1 MVVTGEVF
9 IDPAMYERSL
19 RAAFAHATRVH
30 WIQVGALSLVP
41 LALTLVFF
49 WPMTVVYALIMLATQ
64 PYVPRLARRVNV
76 AQYRRV
82 GPGMWHYQVDDLG
95 FRIVGPLGIVSGRW
109 QRLTKVTEDGEFWVV
124 RPRFTRYGVALPKA
138 AFTPA
143 DVPHM
148 FAGTMAV

>member
-30 WIQVGALSLVP
+30 WMQVGAISVVP
-41 LALTLVFF
+41 IVLTLVFF
-49 WPMTVVYALIMLATQ
+49 WPMTIVYLMIMVATQ
-64 PYVPRLARRVNV
+64 PYVPWLARRVSV
-76 AQYRRV
+76 AQYRRA
-82 GPGMWHYQVDDLG
+82 GPGMWHYQVDDFG
-95 FRIVGPLGIVSGRW
+95 FRIVGPLGIASGQWR
-109 QRLTKVTEDGEFWVV
+109 RLTSITENVEFWVV

-143 DVPHM
+143 DIPHI